1 MCGERA
7 RSHVLAGREAA
18 AGHNVSIETRAT
30 CQHGPPSR
38 ERAAHH
44 RHIHA
49 VATGNRRASPLPA
62 RGPSEPASAQSL
74 SSPLTALPSWLLGE
88 VTPHISATSGSS
100 CGGKRRRRRSSRR
113 RGLIRAQD
121 LPHPPTS
128 TTMTRELGAAPLGKR
143 KEEKKTSLSLR
154 LSEGVK
160 CRKHLGEGSPS
171 KSVNIFNLSL
181 LYVASRRSQNAD

>member
-1 MCGERA
+1 M
-7 RSHVLAGREAA
+7 LAGREAA
-18 AGHNVSIETRAT
+18 AGHDVSIETRAT

-44 RHIHA
+44 RHIHT

-88 VTPHISATSGSS
+88 VTPHISATSGSA

-113 RGLIRAQD
+113 RGFDPRAGS
-121 LPHPPTS
+121 PPTPDIDDNDARARRS
-128 TTMTRELGAAPLGKR
+128 SSREREGR
-143 KEEKKTSLSLR
+143 KKKKNSPSLR

-171 KSVNIFNLSL
+171 KSVNIFNLSFL
-181 LYVASRRSQNAD
+181 HVASRRSRNAD